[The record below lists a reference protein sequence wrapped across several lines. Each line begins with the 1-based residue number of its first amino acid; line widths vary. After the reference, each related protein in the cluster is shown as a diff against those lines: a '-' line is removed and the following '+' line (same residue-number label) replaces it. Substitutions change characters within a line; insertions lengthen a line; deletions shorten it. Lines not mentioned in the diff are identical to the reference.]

1 MTMSSEA
8 LKRLLDAPF
17 HVTARR
23 EPIAG
28 DLRLEWGLATTAL
41 ILSKSRGQ
49 RASLQKIHF
58 LAHSIRT
65 KASQRH
71 ATGMFDGRLRSH
83 ELVVRVD
90 PWVNRALAFAHGL
103 GLVTLDGGKAAK
115 LTSKG
120 ITYARQIA
128 QADVLADEKRF
139 LNSVADRAT
148 EGAVTKIMR
157 MESLF

>member
-1 MTMSSEA
+1 MPLEA
-8 LKRLLDAPF
+8 LKRLFDTPF

-23 EPIAG
+23 EPIAA
-28 DLRLEWGLATTAL
+28 DLRLEWGVATTVL

-65 KASQRH
+65 KTSQRL
-71 ATGMFDGRLRSH
+71 AIGMFEGRLRSH

-120 ITYARQIA
+120 ITYVRQLS

-139 LNSVADRAT
+139 LDAVGDRAT
-148 EGAVTKIMR
+148 EAAVTKIMR